1 MKCIEQKSVSPQVRN
16 EIVRDVVAQMFALE
30 PIPKKKFATEVAE
43 QLVENTISCRILDS
57 VSLHL

>member
-16 EIVRDVVAQMFALE
+16 EIVRDVVAQMFAFE
-30 PIPKKKFATEVAE
+30 PKPKKFATEVAE